1 MKQTEETEKKMPV
14 ASTNEHGISAA
25 IWNNTNKAGK
35 EYKSISM
42 SASVKQPDGTYKNRT
57 IFFPSDLENLINALI
72 KLKADADEQGIQ
84 TAFEP
89 KKDSGGNN
97 E

>member
-1 MKQTEETEKKMPV
+1 MKQTEETEKK
-14 ASTNEHGISAA
+14 I
-25 IWNNTNKAGK
+25 
-35 EYKSISM
+35 
-42 SASVKQPDGTYKNRT
+42 
-57 IFFPSDLENLINALI
+57 SDLENLINALI